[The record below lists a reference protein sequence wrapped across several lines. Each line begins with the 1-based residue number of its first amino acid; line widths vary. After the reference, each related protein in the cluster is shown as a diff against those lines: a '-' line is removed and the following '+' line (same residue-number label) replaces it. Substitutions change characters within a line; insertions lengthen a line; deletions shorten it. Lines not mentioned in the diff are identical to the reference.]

1 MKLIGMLDSPFVRRT
16 AISLKCLGVS
26 FEHQAVS
33 VFSTFEKFQSINP
46 VVKAPSLVL
55 DNGDVLMDS
64 TLIIEL
70 AEFMAKD
77 SRSLMPSTI
86 VERQKALR
94 TIGLALAACEKS
106 VQTVYERNLR
116 PVAHQYE
123 PWLVRIKGQLL
134 AACNGLESEI
144 SKQVFTE
151 NNITTSQAAIT
162 AAVAWQ
168 FIRSMLSD
176 VVPASQYPAL
186 QQLSAVAETL
196 PEFLA
201 FPPDGPGVVA
211 NN

>member
-1 MKLIGMLDSPFVRRT
+1 MKLIGMLDSPFVRRA
-16 AISLKCLGVS
+16 AISLTCLGVS

-64 TLIIEL
+64 TLIIEM
-70 AEFMAKD
+70 AEFMTTA
-77 SRSLMPSTI
+77 SRSLMPSAI

-94 TIGLALAACEKS
+94 IISLALAASEKA
-106 VQTVYERNLR
+106 VQTLYERNIR
-116 PVAHQYE
+116 PVAYQYE
-123 PWLVRIKGQLL
+123 PWLSRIKGQLL
-134 AACNGLESEI
+134 AACYELESEI
-144 SKQVFTE
+144 STQAFTV
-151 NNITTSQAAIT
+151 NNITRSQAAIT

-168 FIRSMLSD
+168 FIQSMLSD
-176 VVPASQYPAL
+176 IVPAAQFPVL
-186 QQLSAVAETL
+186 QQLSAEAETL

-201 FPPDGPGVVA
+201 FPPDGPGVVV